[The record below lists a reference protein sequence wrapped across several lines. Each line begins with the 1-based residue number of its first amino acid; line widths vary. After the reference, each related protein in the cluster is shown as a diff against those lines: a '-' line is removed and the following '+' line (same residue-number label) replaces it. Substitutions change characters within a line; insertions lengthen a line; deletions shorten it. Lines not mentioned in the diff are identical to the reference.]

1 MEFKQVQ
8 SVNKPI
14 QIDEKSSKAGV
25 YIRICVTEKQLKD
38 SDTKYYEYLEAYL
51 TKEEWKQ
58 YNLMA
63 TIQGIVIDAPT
74 LEYNYKMNIP
84 IQYTVEQGGNGF
96 YYKPIWAESIYYDK
110 IKAYDVHPE
119 QFPLE
124 IYDVTHKKENMV
136 KMSVEDLKKL
146 SDFLYA
152 YQKLYFEQKQAQQAI

>member
-1 MEFKQVQ
+1 MSNIEID
-8 SVNKPI
+8 VNALSEVVN
-14 QIDEKSSKAGV
+14 DKADRDLGN
-25 YIRICVTEKQLKD
+25 
-38 SDTKYYEYLEAYL
+38 L
-51 TKEEWKQ
+51 TKEGEAKIGKSGGGGGLPPSVCRNMVINTNNSTV
-58 YNLMA
+58 NLKWQDPDD
-63 TIQGIVIDAPT
+63 TYI
-74 LEYNYKMNIP
+74 
-84 IQYTVEQGGNGF
+84 NGF
-96 YYKPIWAESIYYDK
+96 YYKPIWAESVYYDK